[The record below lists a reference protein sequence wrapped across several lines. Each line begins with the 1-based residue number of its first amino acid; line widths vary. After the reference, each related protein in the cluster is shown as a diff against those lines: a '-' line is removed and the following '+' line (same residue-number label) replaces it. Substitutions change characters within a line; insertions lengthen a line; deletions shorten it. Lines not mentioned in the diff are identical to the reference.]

1 MLKTRIKE
9 IRKSRGMSLRML
21 ADLSNLTK
29 ESIINVEAGRTDPK
43 LSTLLAVADALH
55 VPLAELFD
63 APQPVQPDLPQKQYD
78 ALAWAYIMI
87 AKEYA
92 S

>member
-9 IRKSRGMSLRML
+9 IQKSRGMSLRML